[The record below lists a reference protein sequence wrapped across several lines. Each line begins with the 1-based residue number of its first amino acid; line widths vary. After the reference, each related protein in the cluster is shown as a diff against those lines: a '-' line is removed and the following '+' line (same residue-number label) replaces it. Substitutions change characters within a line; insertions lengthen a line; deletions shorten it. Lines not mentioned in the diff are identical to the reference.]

1 MGGLPWDGAISLA
14 QNPIA
19 LLSIMISM
27 GVMFTL
33 ATIYEKLRN
42 AAN

>member
-1 MGGLPWDGAISLA
+1 MESAIGGLLWDGAVALA

-27 GVMFTL
+27 GVMFTM
-33 ATIYEKLRN
+33 AAIYEN
-42 AAN
+42 